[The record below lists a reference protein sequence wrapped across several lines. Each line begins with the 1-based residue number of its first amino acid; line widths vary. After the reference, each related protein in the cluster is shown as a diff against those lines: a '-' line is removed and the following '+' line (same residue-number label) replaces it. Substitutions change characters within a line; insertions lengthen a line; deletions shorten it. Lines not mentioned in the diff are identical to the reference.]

1 MAGRNLANDLTGMF
15 QMINAPISEMGNAGN
30 QYVETLRR
38 SFAPEVDMNDSK
50 SLSRYADYARRNNY
64 KEEAQQFGRM
74 SYDAAERERQTEEKL
89 AVQRGRSSIA
99 EIRNKMTALYDDP
112 SLSVQER
119 NAKMD
124 AYQEQ
129 INEIAG
135 TTKGMNPND
144 YALVSQNIDTYYT
157 ERKRNEQ
164 ADELARRQVEIQ
176 EARLGL
182 AENEDERARQRHRQ
196 MMESGELELEN
207 AQITQQINR
216 LTLANQ
222 RAKAFVGQPGGKEA
236 FLAQPGMAEYGGLF
250 DQAQLE
256 YETLEANREVA
267 KANAQ
272 QAGFN
277 YTQAELE
284 EMLYLMPDPEKAAKD
299 LLTTAKG
306 SVSAAHNRLL
316 TMINGQSAT
325 NKLPDSTM
333 LKLFENMAA
342 ARLEAEK
349 AGAAAGSYVYEDT
362 TLAGGWLG
370 ENAEDNVRA
379 MGTLSAAML
388 NAYMA
393 APTPAQGLQDVQMI
407 LTYGLS
413 PSAGSQD
420 NTGGTESSE
429 PSIEDLAAQL
439 GITVE

>member
-1 MAGRNLANDLTGMF
+1 MPGQNQAPNLSGMF
-15 QMINAPISEMGNAGN
+15 QQINAPLSQMGDAGN
-30 QYVETLRR
+30 MYVETLRR
-38 SFAPEVDMNDSK
+38 SFAPEVNMNDSE
-50 SLSRYADYARRNNY
+50 SLARYAEYARRNNY
-64 KEEAQQFGRM
+64 KDEAQQFGRM
-74 SYDAAERERQTEEKL
+74 SYDAAERERQTEERL
-89 AVQRGRSSIA
+89 GVQRGRASIA

-135 TTKGMNPND
+135 STNGMNPND

-157 ERKRNEQ
+157 ERKRNEE
-164 ADELARRQVEIQ
+164 ADERARRQVEIQ

-182 AENEDERARQRHRQ
+182 DENADARAQQRHRQ

-207 AQITQQINR
+207 AQITQQINK

-222 RAKAFVGQPGGKEA
+222 RAKAFVGQEGGKEA
-236 FLAQPGMAEYGGLF
+236 FLALPGMSEYGGLF

-256 YETLEANREVA
+256 YETQQANKAVA
-267 KANAQ
+267 EANAQ

-284 EMLYLMPDPEKAAKD
+284 EMLYLMPDPKKAAKD

-306 SVSAAHNRLL
+306 SVAAAHNRLV

-325 NKLPDSTM
+325 NKLPESTM

-342 ARLEAEK
+342 ARLEAELS
-349 AGAAAGSYVYEDT
+349 GAAAGSYAYQDT
-362 TLAGGWLG
+362 SRSPWATDG
-370 ENAEDNVRA
+370 DKTQA
-379 MGTLSAAML
+379 MGKLSAAML

-393 APTPAQGLQDVQMI
+393 APNPAQGLQDVQMI

-413 PSAGSQD
+413 PSAESQD
-420 NTGGTESSE
+420 DASGTEGGE

>member
-1 MAGRNLANDLTGMF
+1 MAGRNVAPDLSGMF
-15 QMINAPISEMGNAGN
+15 GQINQAIAGDRTSAI
-30 QYVETLRR
+30 YTDALRR
-38 SFAPEVDMNDSK
+38 SFAPNVDYNDPA

-64 KEEAQQFGRM
+64 MDEATQFGRM
-74 SYDAAERERQTEEKL
+74 SYDAAERQRQTDEKL
-89 AVQRGRSSIA
+89 AVQRGRASIA
-99 EIRNKMTALYDDP
+99 EIRNKMTSLYDDP
-112 SLSVQER
+112 ALSVQER

-135 TTKGMNPND
+135 STNGMNPND
-144 YALVSQNIDTYYT
+144 YALISQNIDTYYT
-157 ERKRNEQ
+157 ERKRNQ
-164 ADELARRQVEIQ
+164 LADERAERQVKAQ
-176 EARLGL
+176 EERLGL
-182 AENEDERARQRHRQ
+182 AKNEDERARQRHRQ

-216 LTLANQ
+216 LTLASQ
-222 RAKAFVGQPGGKEA
+222 RAKAFVGQEGGKEA
-236 FLAQPGMAEYGGLF
+236 FLALPGMAEYGGLF

-256 YETLEANREVA
+256 YETQQANRDVA
-267 KANAQ
+267 EANAQ

-277 YTQAELE
+277 YTQTELE

-299 LLTTAKG
+299 LLTQAKG
-306 SVSAAHNRLL
+306 SVAAAHNRLL
-316 TMINGQSAT
+316 TMLNGQSAT